1 MKKLL
6 LIFLLGWL
14 AQMTGQT
21 CPPVPVPFLESF
33 STGTLPACW
42 INQNPTSTSTSANV
56 KWKFS
61 GAPGYGTTNNGKP
74 AGTYA
79 WVDASTPYD
88 NIHTVELISRQIDLT
103 GLTAPYVQFEWFKNH
118 LTSATGTLPNNDNN
132 ELKLHI
138 NDGSGWVQLW
148 ASTSNLDEWRTVGI
162 ALPASY
168 IGATVTLRFT
178 VDKNT
183 GTNPYF
189 YDDILLDQVQVMQA
203 PTCFVPTV
211 LPVSNVTPAGAT
223 ISWTPP
229 ATAPAQGYEYYY
241 SPVNTAPTATTVGT
255 STMATTA
262 NIGPLV
268 AGTTYYW
275 WVRSVCSASDKTA
288 WVPGNPFTPGQ
299 IGTGTAT
306 TSNLPVYSCFGYGY
320 SQQIYTGAE
329 VTSAV
334 GTNQVITKIR
344 FKVDSPVT
352 PQTDYNEWTVFMG
365 NTTQANFATTTSWVP
380 YNQLQQ
386 VWSGTVP
393 NMVAGTWVELTL
405 NVPFIW
411 DGVSNIVIGVDENAD
426 DWACTAQWG
435 GYTAGTNRGI
445 LYYSDGTNPDP
456 ASPPTASSRYSVIP
470 QLQLVGEPLPPCT
483 AAAPTNLNVTG
494 ITNVGANLSW
504 MPAQGATYV
513 VQWRPVTTPAA
524 PWTTITPAP
533 TFSFY
538 QLTGLQE
545 QTLYEFRVA
554 YVCGTVQ
561 GTFATPVQFTTLPM
575 PYCTSSPTST
585 TVRGFI
591 SKVGV
596 YPNGA
601 AQMESNSGASQY
613 TDYFADPARQV
624 TLVRGTTNNTITVS
638 KSWAGTL
645 YNSSVSVWVDFNRN
659 GTFETTEQIL
669 NSPANTTTPVSNINF
684 TVPATA
690 YNGPFKTRMRV
701 ILREGVVP
709 SPCGTFTTYGEVEDY
724 AVTFIDAVP
733 CSTAAPAN
741 LYANNLTST
750 TATLT
755 WTPASPAATT
765 TYVLEWRPV
774 TTPASAW
781 TTVPVTNSYYNLT
794 GLTEQT
800 QYEFRV
806 RYVCNGVPGNFSNPF
821 PFTTP
826 PLPYCQSGSY
836 VMPVDEHI
844 TNVTVTPSAPPFPL
858 NAPMVSNSGPSNYTD
873 YYLDPT
879 RLVTLTKSSTGNSI
893 SVEKGWVNAASN
905 VAVAAWID
913 FNRNGTFETAE
924 RIMNTP
930 ANQTT
935 PVTGNFVVPAGA
947 YTGPLPVR
955 MRVVARLTTVP
966 TACGVFN
973 YGEVE
978 DYAVLLEEPIPCN
991 NAAPL
996 NVVVSGITH
1005 NTATVTW
1012 THDPGGATYIVQY
1025 KPVGAANWTG
1035 QIPVTYLT
1043 GTYTI
1048 PNLTPSTQYI
1058 VQVVALCD
1066 NVPGAPTEV
1075 PFETKCDPEPPTNF
1089 TVTSITPNSAL
1100 VSWNP
1105 VPTAS
1110 YVLQY
1115 REVGA
1120 ATWTTVT
1127 VTGTSYSLTGL
1138 NPYTTYEV
1146 RVASECSGAV
1156 NPYTTPQVFTTL
1168 PTCEMAPI
1176 GLTVTNITMTQAQVD
1191 WNAYPGATYVLRWRK
1206 VGSSGWNTQ
1215 NLTVNTYIITGL
1227 FEETQYEVQ
1236 IANVCGG
1243 TTQQFTHPY
1252 VFTTPGLMYCD
1263 MTAAS
1268 SAAEHI
1274 SNVNVRPAGGTEMN
1288 SDSDASGY
1296 TSYVNDITR
1305 HILLVQGST
1314 GNRISI
1320 SKEWANTQYNEAVT
1334 VWIDFNRDG
1343 VFSNSERI
1351 LIAPANQ
1358 NTPVTGTF
1366 SVPADAYVSLTNDKY
1381 VVMRVA
1387 MSRDGSPEMCST
1399 FANGEV
1405 EDYRVRIT
1413 KAMPTNIMDPN
1424 QINVYPNPVKNTLFI
1439 TKVKDGAKYNVYS
1452 AIGQLIQ
1459 SGIVIGN
1466 KIDVSKLI
1474 NGVFVID
1481 ITDTNGQAVQKK
1493 FIKE

>member
-1 MKKLL
+1 MIRNALKYRIMKKYYLL
-6 LIFLLGWL
+6 LAMFFWSISNLN
-14 AQMTGQT
+14 AQTYCVPAFSSGCTGGDMID
-21 CPPVPVPFLESF
+21 SF
-33 STGTLPACW
+33 SVPMAGFSHLNTGCSPGAYGNYTGTHTITLSPTINYTYSVTHDFSSQNVRIW
-42 INQNPTSTSTSANV
+42 IDLNNDGVFTDAAPELIATHSSANV
-56 KWKFS
+56 
-61 GAPGYGTTNNGKP
+61 GGVDVTDGTFVVPLGT
-74 AGTYA
+74 AVGTYRMRVGNRYSSQPIPCNTA
-79 WVDASTPYD
+79 GWGEAHDY
-88 NIHTVELISRQIDLT
+88 TVQI
-103 GLTAPYVQFEWFKNH
+103 AP
-118 LTSATGTLPNNDNN
+118 P
-132 ELKLHI
+132 
-138 NDGSGWVQLW
+138 
-148 ASTSNLDEWRTVGI
+148 
-162 ALPASY
+162 
-168 IGATVTLRFT
+168 
-178 VDKNT
+178 
-183 GTNPYF
+183 
-189 YDDILLDQVQVMQA
+189 
-203 PTCFVPTV
+203 PTCLIPGNLQVTNVMPT
-211 LPVSNVTPAGAT
+211 SAT

-229 ATAPAQGYEYYY
+229 STVPANGYQYIY
-241 SPVNTAPTATTVGT
+241 NTTGIPPTAASVGT
-255 STMATTA
+255 GVPGTSA
-262 NIGPLV
+262 NLPGLIP
-268 AGTTYYW
+268 GTTYFW
-275 WVRSVCSASDKTA
+275 WVRAICSSTDSSSWLAGPS
-288 WVPGNPFTPGQ
+288 FTPGQ
-299 IGTGTAT
+299 IGSGTAT
-306 TSNLPVYSCFGYGY
+306 TSYLPVYSLFGYNY
-320 SQQIYTGAE
+320 SQQIYTAAE

-334 GTNQVITKIR
+334 GTGQVINRIR
-344 FKVDSPVT
+344 FKVST
-352 PQTDYNEWTVFMG
+352 PGTDQTRYNNWTVYVG
-365 NTTQANFATTTSWVP
+365 NTTQTNFPTTTSWVP
-380 YNQLQQ
+380 LNQMQQ
-386 VWSGTVP
+386 VYAGTLP
-393 NMVAGTWVELTL
+393 NMVAGEWVELIL
-405 NVPFIW
+405 NQPFIW
-411 DGVSNIVIGVDENAD
+411 DGVNNIVIAVDENSD
-426 DWACTAQWG
+426 NWTTTAQWA
-435 GYTAGTNRGI
+435 GYSAGPFRGI
-445 LYYSDGTNPDP
+445 QYYADGTNPNP
-456 ASPPTASSRYSVIP
+456 ATPPTANIRHTVIP

-483 AAAPTNLNVTG
+483 TAAPTNLNVTG
-494 ITNVGANLSW
+494 ITNVTANLSW
-504 MPAQGATYV
+504 MPAQGANYV
-513 VQWRPVTTPAA
+513 VQYRPVTTPAA
-524 PWTTITPAP
+524 AWIPITPAP
-533 TFSFY
+533 LFSYY
-538 QLTGLQE
+538 QLTGLTE
-545 QTLYEFRVA
+545 QTQYEFRVA
-554 YVCGTVQ
+554 YICGTVQ

-575 PYCTSSPTST
+575 PYCTSGPSST

-684 TVPATA
+684 SVPATA

-709 SPCGTFTTYGEVEDY
+709 SPCGSFTTYGEVEDY
-724 AVTFIDAVP
+724 AVKLIDAVP

-741 LYANNLTST
+741 LSANNLTST
-750 TATLT
+750 TANLT

-765 TYVLEWRPV
+765 TYVVEWRPV

-781 TTVPVTNSYYNLT
+781 TSVNVTNSFYNLT
-794 GLTEQT
+794 GLSEQT
-800 QYEFRV
+800 KYEFRV
-806 RYVCNGVPGNFSNPF
+806 RYICNGVLGNFSSPF

-858 NAPMVSNSGPSNYTD
+858 NAPMISNSGPSNYTD

-879 RLVTLTKSSTGNSI
+879 RLVTLTKSSSGNSI

-913 FNRNGTFETAE
+913 FNRNGTFEVTE
-924 RIMNTP
+924 RIMNI
-930 ANQTT
+930 ASNQTT
-935 PVTGNFVVPAGA
+935 PVTANFDVPAGA
-947 YTGPLPVR
+947 YTGPYSVR

-966 TACGVFN
+966 SACGLFD

-978 DYAVLLEEPIPCN
+978 DYAVRFEEPIPCN
-991 NAAPL
+991 NAAPQ

-1012 THDPGGATYIVQY
+1012 TPDPGGATYIVQY

-1120 ATWTTVT
+1120 ATWTTVN
-1127 VTGTSYSLTGL
+1127 VTGTTYSLTGL
-1138 NPYTTYEV
+1138 TPYTTYEV

-1191 WNAYPGATYVLRWRK
+1191 WNAYPAATYVLRWRK

-1215 NLTVNTYIITGL
+1215 NLTANTYIITGL

-1268 SAAEHI
+1268 SVAEHI
-1274 SNVNVRPAGGTEMN
+1274 SNVNVRPAGGPEMN

-1320 SKEWANTQYNEAVT
+1320 DKEWANTQYNEAVT

-1405 EDYRVRIT
+1405 EDYRVRIM
-1413 KAMPTNIMDPN
+1413 KQMPTNILDTN
-1424 QINVYPNPVKNTLFI
+1424 QITVYPNPVKNTLFI

-1452 AIGQLIQ
+1452 SIGQLIQ
-1459 SGIVIGN
+1459 TGVVLGN

-1481 ITDTNGQAVQKK
+1481 ITDTNGDTAQKK